1 MKNGLAGLYYFLKRI
16 NRERKGRMSRRI
28 APFGYPGGAFFALSP
43 APAPPS

>member
-1 MKNGLAGLYYFLKRI
+1 MKNGLASLYYFLKRI

-43 APAPPS
+43 ALPS